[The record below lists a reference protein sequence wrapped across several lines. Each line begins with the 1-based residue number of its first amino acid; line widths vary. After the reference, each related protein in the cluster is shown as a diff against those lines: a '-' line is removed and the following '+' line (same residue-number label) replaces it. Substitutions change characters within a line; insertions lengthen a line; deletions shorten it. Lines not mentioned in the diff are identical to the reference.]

1 MGILSKEIAVF
12 KCQLCFH
19 PSISTYRDYVDH
31 MIDKHL
37 RVQLLKGLDMTKKQP
52 TCPFPSCHGMAWPI
66 VDSLLFHYASHHNV
80 LEKVVMYESE
90 VAAEDLRE
98 VIKGK
103 EKTIEDL
110 VKEIGDIKNVESGTR
125 EDSKEDKAGGC
136 IQGNKELRGVMEQ
149 MKEELNMLKLKIGS
163 KNSAIKSLRDELTDA
178 RRSFKSCEE
187 RYEDVVKY
195 NMSIQNELKSLKSG
209 VKSDTEDV
217 INDVPESLTSVSDLE
232 SKNEQPDTES
242 DGKVSEEN
250 VSSTGE
256 SGINVKP
263 TQLLDNGINQEEVLD
278 DLKRKVE
285 RLSDQNEAWQK
296 QNDSLQLEIGNMHM
310 QNENLKNIIE
320 IGKSTVETAKKN
332 KSGFGG
338 KKKKKK
344 KKKKKRGSE
353 RRKTW
358 SKSKG
363 GK

>member
-149 MKEELNMLKLKIGS
+149 MKDELNMLKVKIGS

-187 RYEDVVKY
+187 RHEDVVKY
-195 NMSIQNELKSLKSG
+195 NLSLQNELKGLKSG
-209 VKSDTEDV
+209 IKSVTKNATE
-217 INDVPESLTSVSDLE
+217 DVPESLSSVSDLE
-232 SKNEQPDTES
+232 STSVQLDTES

-256 SGINVKP
+256 SGINAKP
-263 TQLLDNGINQEEVLD
+263 SQLLDNGINQEDVLD

-296 QNDSLQLEIGNMHM
+296 QNDSLQLEIENMHM

-320 IGKSTVETAKKN
+320 IGKSTVETAKKISQELAEEN
-332 KSGFGG
+332 KEI
-338 KKKKKK
+338 KLREEE
-344 KKKKKRGSE
+344 RGSE